1 MQQRW
6 SSVVGKARDAAHVA
20 LALAAVGLLGA
31 CGLKGPLVQA
41 SPAAAASAAAIAASS
56 APPR

>member
-1 MQQRW
+1 M
-6 SSVVGKARDAAHVA
+6 A
-20 LALAAVGLLGA
+20 LALAASGVLAA

-41 SPAAAASAAAIAASS
+41 SPAEAASAAAIAASA

>member
-1 MQQRW
+1 M
-6 SSVVGKARDAAHVA
+6 GKAREAAHVA
-20 LALAAVGLLGA
+20 FALAAFGLLAA
-31 CGLKGPLVQA
+31 CGLKGSLVQA

>member
-1 MQQRW
+1 MQQRR
-6 SSVVGKARDAAHVA
+6 SSVVGKAGDAAPMAMALVA
-20 LALAAVGLLGA
+20 LGLLSA

-41 SPAAAASAAAIAASS
+41 QPAAAASAAAIAASA